1 MVKKTLITGIE
12 GQDCSYLAEFLID
25 KINFFIVNHHL
36 DLKNAINSIQL

>member
-25 KINFFIVNHHL
+25 KNRLCIGNHHL
-36 DLKNAINSIQL
+36 DIKNAINSIQL